1 MARLMLNASI
11 IATVL
16 ATKILILPTA
26 ALQWYDCGSSALA
39 SCTGIILLFQAV
51 AINSLM
57 TISCVGNGGTTSI
70 SPTAPSSTCTSAV
83 VESIDGNTLPRRSMR
98 LMKKAVSPLK
108 MGSVTTLDSSK
119 HILTIGILA
128 DIQHAPVI
136 DGFSW
141 KGQPRYYRY
150 ALEQARSAARHFQ
163 DEKVSLL
170 INLGDIIDGKCATAE
185 HGEKAIDNV
194 LDALSEYTH
203 GRILHTY
210 GNHELY
216 VHGREEIF
224 QKLNIP
230 FVIEDATSELVGYY
244 SFVTNKI
251 RFIVLDSYD
260 IALMGRCPE
269 TSLKRREAVQW
280 LSVNNPN
287 YPNDENSP
295 KGLNG
300 LKKRFVAFNGA
311 VGTVQLQWLQETL
324 RTAKS
329 NNEKVIVLSHQ
340 PILPGSSSPL
350 CLIWN
355 FNDVLHVLRQYRCTI
370 MASFAGHAH
379 RGGYARDEQSGIHFR
394 VFESVLETPRPYMTY
409 GFVDI
414 HEDFMQVRGIGEC
427 ISAIYDFS
435 HMAQASVQE

>member
-1 MARLMLNASI
+1 MEYSTSKNTAFVLG
-11 IATVL
+11 L
-16 ATKILILPTA
+16 ATKILIII
-26 ALQWYDCGSSALA
+26 LQWNRSTALVNWSVILLLQSVATNDNIMTIHRIGSCGSSA
-39 SCTGIILLFQAV
+39 S
-51 AINSLM
+51 
-57 TISCVGNGGTTSI
+57 NGER
-70 SPTAPSSTCTSAV
+70 SSDSF
-83 VESIDGNTLPRRSMR
+83 LPRRSMR
-98 LMKKAVSPLK
+98 LLEKASSDLK
-108 MGSVTTLDSSK
+108 MGSTTSLESSK
-119 HILTIGILA
+119 HLLTVGILA

-163 DEKVSLL
+163 DEQVSLL
-170 INLGDIIDGKCATAE
+170 INLGDIIDGKCATVDQ
-185 HGEKAIDNV
+185 GSKAIDNV
-194 LDALSEYTH
+194 LDALSVYTH
-203 GRILHTY
+203 GKILHTY

-230 FVIEDATSELVGYY
+230 FVIEGPTSELVGYY
-244 SFVTNKI
+244 SFSTNNI
-251 RFIVLDSYD
+251 RFVVLDSYD

-269 TSLKRREAVQW
+269 TSLKRREAVRW

-287 YPNDENSP
+287 YPSEENSP

-311 VGTVQLQWLQETL
+311 VGKVQLEWLRETL
-324 RTAKS
+324 RMAKI

-340 PILPGSSSPL
+340 PILPRSSSPL

-355 FNDVLHVLRQYRCTI
+355 FDDVLQILRQYSCTV

-379 RGGYARDEQSGIHFR
+379 RGGYARDERSGIHFR
-394 VFESVLETPRPYMTY
+394 VFESVLETPRPYTTY

-414 HEDFMQVRGIGEC
+414 HEDFMRVRGNGEC
-427 ISAIYDFS
+427 ISAVYDLS
-435 HMAQASVQE
+435 HMTKRSVQGYE

>member
-1 MARLMLNASI
+1 
-11 IATVL
+11 
-16 ATKILILPTA
+16 
-26 ALQWYDCGSSALA
+26 
-39 SCTGIILLFQAV
+39 
-51 AINSLM
+51 
-57 TISCVGNGGTTSI
+57 
-70 SPTAPSSTCTSAV
+70 
-83 VESIDGNTLPRRSMR
+83 
-98 LMKKAVSPLK
+98 
-108 MGSVTTLDSSK
+108 
-119 HILTIGILA
+119 
-128 DIQHAPVI
+128 
-136 DGFSW
+136 
-141 KGQPRYYRY
+141 
-150 ALEQARSAARHFQ
+150 
-163 DEKVSLL
+163 LL
-170 INLGDIIDGKCATAE
+170 INLGDIIDGKCAAAE

-194 LDALSEYTH
+194 LEALSEYTH

-230 FVIEDATSELVGYY
+230 FVIEDTTSELVGYY

-280 LSVNNPN
+280 LSVNNPK
-287 YPNDENSP
+287 YPNEENSP

-311 VGTVQLQWLQETL
+311 VGTVQVQWLQETL
-324 RTAKS
+324 RTENS
-329 NNEKVIVLSHQ
+329 NYERVIVLSHQ

-350 CLIWN
+350 CLMWN
-355 FNDVLHVLRQYRCTI
+355 FNDVLRVLRQYRCTI

-427 ISAIYDFS
+427 ISAVYDFS
-435 HMAQASVQE
+435 HMAQASVRE